1 MNLQWVLQHL
11 HLQHATILNLL
22 EIMSGWRQEDEEC
35 GVLLQGVVDGL
46 TKPRDNQLEKA
57 HGLLERKG
65 KEAPDQVDGLVK
77 LVANRLRTNNN
88 K

>member
-1 MNLQWVLQHL
+1 
-11 HLQHATILNLL
+11 
-22 EIMSGWRQEDEEC
+22 MSGGGEEDEKR

-57 HGLLERKG
+57 HGLLECKG
-65 KEAPDQVDGLVK
+65 KEAPDRVEGLVK